1 MEYIVV
7 KAMNNNVVLAMEKGT
22 QEEVILMGKGLG
34 FNKKH
39 GQKIQKSQLPI
50 ERIFKA
56 QTSQQKEDYTQRFK
70 GIDQKIVGACAEIV
84 SEAEKIFGSLSEKL
98 LLVLTDHISFAI
110 ERIQSGQE
118 ISNPF
123 LYETKLLY
131 PECYAIGV
139 KAQSLLKKATGVN
152 IPESEIGFITLHLHA
167 ARFKK
172 NVKDTVKTTR
182 IIQELISIIEIE
194 TQVKLK
200 RGTVLYDRLLS
211 HLWYCLDRVEKGET
225 LENPMGDFLLNQ
237 FPQAFDIAKIVA
249 NHIELSLKKPVLSN
263 ELLYMTIH
271 IERLR
276 KT

>member
-139 KAQSLLKKATGVN
+139 KAQALLKKATGVN

>member
-118 ISNPF
+118 INNPF

-139 KAQSLLKKATGVN
+139 KAQALLKKATGVN